1 MLKSLRGGCW
11 YSLPS
16 FLLPSIRYWIEPD
29 VRNDNLGFRLVR
41 EVEPERVFRGGSWC
55 GSPSA
60 LRAPYA
66 RKDDPDVRA
75 STLGFRLACDAG
87 PCRVRRG
94 GSWYAGPYAL
104 RASFRLVFGTNIWFS
119 SYGFRLACDPEPQ
132 LMSVRGGSWN
142 LNPSP
147 LRASYRLGGE
157 PDYRDDVSGFRL
169 VSENSGNGPAIEE
182 RMTEMSV
189 LDELGI
195 ALIHVPAGEFLMGSP
210 DGEGYDDEHPQH
222 KRKVKAFDLMDTH
235 ATHAAYLK
243 FCEET
248 GHRKPFFADN
258 ENLNR
263 PNQPVVGVDYYD
275 CVAFAEWLSK
285 KTGRK
290 FRLPTEVELEYAAK
304 GPEGRKYAWGNEEP
318 TEEHACYWKQG
329 RTGPDD
335 VRSHPKGRSPLG
347 FWDLAGNVWS
357 WTSSEYVSDGYKKLV
372 EKRKAK
378 KAMKGESQG

>member
-1 MLKSLRGGCW
+1 MLKSLKGGCW
-11 YSLPS
+11 YNLTN
-16 FLLPSIRYWIEPD
+16 FMLASIRYWIEPD
-29 VRNDNLGFRLVR
+29 VRNDNLGFRLAC
-41 EVEPERVFRGGSWC
+41 EVDGSLVLRGGSWDNSQHC
-55 GSPSA
+55 
-60 LRAPYA
+60 LRAPGSA
-66 RKDDPDVRA
+66 KIA
-75 STLGFRLACDAG
+75 AG
-87 PCRVRRG
+87 NSNKYV
-94 GSWYAGPYAL
+94 
-104 RASFRLVFGTNIWFS
+104 
-119 SYGFRLACDPEPQ
+119 GFRLACDPEPG
-132 LMSVRGGSWN
+132 LMSVRGGAWN
-142 LNPSP
+142 LNRNY
-147 LRASYRLGGE
+147 LRASFRGMDVPYR
-157 PDYRDDVSGFRL
+157 RSGYCGLRL
-169 VSENSGNGPAIEE
+169 VGENSGNGPAIEE
-182 RMTEMSV
+182 RMTEMTV

-235 ATHAAYLK
+235 VTHAAYLK

-304 GPEGRKYAWGNEEP
+304 GSEGRKYAWGNEEP

-378 KAMKGESQG
+378 KAMKGDAQG